1 MFREVLSPRLRSRP
15 LFRLLP
21 YLARYR
27 SRLLWGSLMVLLTN
41 AAAVITPWVLREAV
55 NTLQSGTAT
64 RRLVVIY
71 AAAIVAVS
79 VVEGSFRFLMRRIM
93 IGVSRLIEYDL
104 RNDLFRKLQSLSAR
118 FFQRNPTGDLMAR
131 ATNDLSAV
139 RSVLGPGIMYSINTA
154 FTFVMVVSILVGISP
169 SLAILTLIPLV
180 AVSIA
185 VKYFGRRIHDRFEQ
199 IQEQF
204 SWLTTLAQENVSGMR
219 VVKAY
224 NQERAFVD
232 RFRSANDEYIRRSLS
247 LVRIWGTFYPLL
259 TLLLGLSML
268 GLLWWGGYQ
277 VMAGRITLGDFVA
290 FVVYLSMLTWP
301 TIALG
306 FVINLFE
313 RGSAS
318 MSRILSL
325 LDSVPEVDDRDA
337 QPGPG
342 LRGALEIR
350 DLDFSYDGRPVLR
363 GIRLK
368 LSPGETLAIVGR
380 TGSGKSTLVH
390 LLARLY
396 PVPDGKI
403 FLDGRDI
410 NSIPLAELRRS
421 IGFCPQDAFL
431 FSDTVAGNI
440 AFGRPD
446 ASADE
451 IEEAARIS
459 NVLGD
464 IRDFPRGF
472 DTLVGERGI
481 TLSGGQKQRVTI
493 SRALLVDPAIL
504 VLDDSLSSVDTDTEE
519 QILRNLSSEL
529 GRRTA
534 ILISHRISTI
544 RQADRI
550 VVLDE
555 GRIVEEGTHE
565 ELLRR
570 DGLYADLY
578 RKQLL
583 TEELDLTA

>member
-1 MFREVLSPRLRSRP
+1 MFREELTRRLRSRP

-55 NTLQSGTAT
+55 NTLQSGAAT

-79 VVEGSFRFLMRRIM
+79 LVEGFFRFLMRRIM

-104 RNDLFRKLQSLSAR
+104 RNDLFRKLQALSAR
-118 FFQRNPTGDLMAR
+118 FFQQNPTGDLMAR

-224 NQERAFVD
+224 NQERAFID
-232 RFRSANDEYIRRSLS
+232 RFRTANDEYIRRSLS

-325 LDSVPEVDDRDA
+325 LDAVPEVDDRHA
-337 QPGPG
+337 RPGPG
-342 LRGALEIR
+342 LHGALEIR

-368 LSPGETLAIVGR
+368 VSPGETLAIVGR

-446 ASADE
+446 ASPDE

-459 NVLGD
+459 SVLGD

-472 DTLVGERGI
+472 ETLVGERGI

-504 VLDDSLSSVDTDTEE
+504 VLDDSLSAVDTDTEE

-550 VVLDE
+550 VVLDD